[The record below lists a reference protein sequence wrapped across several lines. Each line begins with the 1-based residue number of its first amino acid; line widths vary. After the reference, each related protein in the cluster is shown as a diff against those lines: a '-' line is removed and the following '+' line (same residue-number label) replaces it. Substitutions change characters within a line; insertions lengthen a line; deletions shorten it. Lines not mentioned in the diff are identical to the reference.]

1 MRYAQYQFWMVKLQA
16 PVLEIGNPNPVIFTR
31 LVIFPGFEAD
41 VIIFIFTNQASINQ
55 QINHTM
61 IIMSSISPPD
71 TLFLSSQPPV
81 SLMPPSAPPI
91 ATPPPSP
98 TPYTTFT
105 ARQKNLIAC
114 LLGFISLASP
124 LTATIYLP
132 IIPLLGAH
140 FHASI
145 QAINL
150 TITLYI
156 IFQALSPA
164 ILGTL
169 SDTLGRRPVFLITL
183 AVYFLASLGLAL
195 NRKSYAALLV
205 LRALQSL
212 GASAVLAVGYGVI
225 ADLCV
230 PAERGKMQ
238 GFFLAAGNLGPCIGP
253 VIGGWVALRSGN
265 LEWVFWCLV
274 IFGGAAL
281 TAIGWGFPET
291 GRNVVGNGNLQV
303 EGWSRTWWSILR
315 NYSRKS
321 EVTNISEDKG
331 ARSNNKEP
339 GRPTNRRFKIA
350 NPLACLRIIFWK
362 DTALVLWI
370 SASFYAI
377 WYCIQASIP
386 SIYKDVYSFNEI
398 EIGLS
403 YLTGGAGVILGGYAT
418 GKLMDRNYKITAREL
433 GHTIDRIAGDDMN
446 HFPIEKA
453 RARGSSHLLGVF
465 ICALAGYGWAVK
477 YHAHAS
483 IPLILQCLIGFLC
496 TCFLQVFNALLVDI
510 FPECPSTAAASGNI
524 TRCALSALAIAVL
537 QPLVDLL
544 GRGWY
549 FTSLSVFGGIGSAA
563 AVWAVQSRGMNW
575 RLQRLSKTTGS
586 HAIQDVIESDRI
598 KTVDKKNETLA

>member
-1 MRYAQYQFWMVKLQA
+1 
-16 PVLEIGNPNPVIFTR
+16 
-31 LVIFPGFEAD
+31 
-41 VIIFIFTNQASINQ
+41 
-55 QINHTM
+55 M
-61 IIMSSISPPD
+61 IIMSSITPPD
-71 TLFLSSQPPV
+71 TLSISSQRPV
-81 SLMPPSAPPI
+81 PLMPSSTPPI
-91 ATPPPSP
+91 ATPPSLP

-105 ARQKNLIAC
+105 VRQKNLIAC
-114 LLGFISLASP
+114 LLGFTSLASP

-132 IIPLLGAH
+132 IIPLLSVH

-164 ILGTL
+164 VFGTL
-169 SDTLGRRPVFLITL
+169 SDTLGRRPIFLITL
-183 AVYFLASLGLAL
+183 TIYFLASLGLAL
-195 NRKSYAALLV
+195 NQKNYAALLV

-225 ADLCV
+225 ADICV

-253 VIGGWVALRSGN
+253 VIGGWVALRSGS

-281 TAIGWGFPET
+281 TAIGWSFPET
-291 GRNVVGNGNLQV
+291 GRNVVGNGSLQAK
-303 EGWSRTWWSILR
+303 GWGRTWWTILR
-315 NYSRKS
+315 NYSRES
-321 EVTNISEDKG
+321 AVTNIGEDKG
-331 ARSNNKEP
+331 PRSNNEEP
-339 GRPTNRRFKIA
+339 DRPSKRRFKIT
-350 NPLACLRIIFWK
+350 NPLACLRIIFWR

-433 GHTIDRIAGDDMN
+433 GHTIDRVVGDDMN

-453 RARGSSHLLGVF
+453 RARGSWYLLGVF

-510 FPECPSTAAASGNI
+510 FPESPSTAAASGNI

-544 GRGWY
+544 GRGWF
-549 FTSLSVFGGIGSAA
+549 FTSLSIVGGIGSAA
-563 AVWAVQSRGMNW
+563 AVWAVQSRGMDW
-575 RLQRLSKTTGS
+575 RIQRLSKTTGS
-586 HAIQDVIESDRI
+586 PAIQNINELDQI
-598 KTVDKKNETLA
+598 KTLDEKNETSA

>member
-1 MRYAQYQFWMVKLQA
+1 
-16 PVLEIGNPNPVIFTR
+16 
-31 LVIFPGFEAD
+31 
-41 VIIFIFTNQASINQ
+41 
-55 QINHTM
+55 
-61 IIMSSISPPD
+61 MS
-71 TLFLSSQPPV
+71 TW
-81 SLMPPSAPPI
+81 
-91 ATPPPSP
+91 
-98 TPYTTFT
+98 
-105 ARQKNLIAC
+105 
-114 LLGFISLASP
+114 
-124 LTATIYLP
+124 
-132 IIPLLGAH
+132 
-140 FHASI
+140 
-145 QAINL
+145 
-150 TITLYI
+150 LYI
-156 IFQALSPA
+156 TCVPFDSNNLLAHHSSAESLSPA
-164 ILGTL
+164 VFGTL

-183 AVYFLASLGLAL
+183 AIYFLASLGLAL
-195 NRKSYAALLV
+195 NRKNYAALLV

-253 VIGGWVALRSGN
+253 VIGGWVALRSGS

-303 EGWSRTWWSILR
+303 KGWGRTWWTILR
-315 NYSRKS
+315 NYSRQS
-321 EVTNISEDKG
+321 EVTNVSEDEG
-331 ARSNNKEP
+331 ARSDNEEPDRRNK
-339 GRPTNRRFKIA
+339 RRFKIA
-350 NPLACLRIIFWK
+350 NPLACLRIIFWR

-386 SIYKDVYSFNEI
+386 SVYKDVYSFNEI

-403 YLTGGAGVILGGYAT
+403 YLSGGAGVILGGYAT
-418 GKLMDRNYKITAREL
+418 GKMMDRNYKITAREL
-433 GHTIDRIAGDDMN
+433 GHTIDRVVGDDMN

-453 RARGSSHLLGVF
+453 RARGSWYLLGVF

-477 YHAHAS
+477 YHTHAS
-483 IPLILQCLIGFLC
+483 IPLILQL
-496 TCFLQVFNALLVDI
+496 DI
-510 FPECPSTAAASGNI
+510 FPESPSTAAASGNI

-549 FTSLSVFGGIGSAA
+549 FTSLSLIGGIGSAA

-575 RLQRLSKTTGS
+575 RTQRLSKATGS
-586 HAIQDVIESDRI
+586 HAIQDIIELDQN
-598 KTVDKKNETLA
+598 KKVDKKNETSA